1 MPKADPPVN
10 SYVLVGCSIGSSGPS
25 GVQPDKTRQWA
36 GFLSTWWT
44 SLRRVRADCS
54 GTRTFAMSGSRREFL
69 RASAAL
75 AAAFGLRAA
84 GEAAAAEETPSVIW
98 LQAQG
103 CTGCSISLL
112 NSLTCGTAEDLLR
125 ETMHLKFHPT
135 LMAAAGPNA
144 VAAAMASR
152 KTGGYVLVV
161 EGAIPTGAGGD
172 YCHLWPGTTAWDGV
186 RDFAARAK
194 YVVAVGTCAAYGG
207 IAASSPPH
215 GVNPTGAKGVS
226 AVVRD
231 TPIINVPGCPPHPDW
246 IVGTIASLL
255 RGSVLARDSR
265 GRPRKYFSTTI
276 CERCPCDDGHNE
288 QGCLEDRGCKGAV
301 THGNC
306 PIKKWNNAQ
315 PDRPGVNWCVGARS
329 PCQGCTSPVSRT
341 ACCRSTRNG
350 MTDNRQRFGSRSCRR
365 PSRWHR

>member
-1 MPKADPPVN
+1 M
-10 SYVLVGCSIGSSGPS
+10 L
-25 GVQPDKTRQWA
+25 
-36 GFLSTWWT
+36 
-44 SLRRVRADCS
+44 
-54 GTRTFAMSGSRREFL
+54 
-69 RASAAL
+69 
-75 AAAFGLRAA
+75 
-84 GEAAAAEETPSVIW
+84 W

-125 ETMHLKFHPT
+125 ETMQLKFHPT

-215 GVNPTGAKGVS
+215 GVNPTGAQAVS

-255 RGSVLARDSR
+255 RGSVPARDSR

-301 THGNC
+301 TLGNC
-306 PIKKWNNAQ
+306 PLKKWNNAQ
-315 PDRPGVNWCVGARS
+315 PDRPGVNWCIGARS
-329 PCQGCTSPVSRT
+329 PCQGCTEPRFPD
-341 ACCRSTRNG
+341 G
-350 MTDNRQRFGSRSCRR
+350 MLPFHAERDD
-365 PSRWHR
+365 